1 MQEKSKKKR
10 LVLTTIIIFIIMP
23 LVIIVGVMLFNDRSY
38 SIISILLAF
47 LACIPFFLS
56 FEKKRPKAREIIIIA
71 VMSAISTVGRF
82 VFAIIPG
89 FKPVTAI
96 TVITGIS
103 MGPEA
108 GFLTGAMSAIVS
120 NMFFGQGPWTPF
132 QMLTWGLIGY
142 LAGLLGKL
150 NIMQN
155 KIVLSIYGIF
165 SGVVFSL
172 VMDMWVVMSI
182 DNSFNVAR
190 YLATVATSL
199 PFMIEYAISNVIF
212 LLVLGRPIGKKL
224 ERIKLKYG
232 I

>member
-10 LVLTTIIIFIIMP
+10 LILTSVIILVIMP
-23 LVIIVGVMLFNDRSY
+23 LVIITGVKLFNDRSY
-38 SIISILLAF
+38 SIISIILAF
-47 LACIPFFLS
+47 LACAPFLIS
-56 FEKKRPKAREIIIIA
+56 FERKRPKAREIIIIS
-71 VMSAISTVGRF
+71 VMSAISTAGRF
-82 VFAIIPG
+82 IFAIIPG

-108 GFLTGAMSAIVS
+108 GFLTGAMTAIVS
-120 NMFFGQGPWTPF
+120 NIYFGQGPWTPF
-132 QMLTWGLIGY
+132 QMLIWGLIGY
-142 LAGLLGKL
+142 IAGLLGKL

-155 KIVLSIYGIF
+155 KIVLSIYGIL
-165 SGVVFSL
+165 SGIAFSL

-182 DNSFNVAR
+182 DNSFNLKR
-190 YLATVATSL
+190 YMVTVATSL
-199 PFMIEYAISNVIF
+199 PFMIAYAVSNVIF
-212 LLVLGRPIGKKL
+212 LLLLARPIGKKL